1 MTTCSSPPP
10 WGYFESGMNVLLM
23 HKGDAGQGGG
33 QVQMLRLAS
42 GLKARGV
49 DVKILCRD
57 RTLTDSIPMPSRA
70 RIERWLRRVTQPIG
84 LNDIHLLSSYDVT
97 KLPDFQR
104 ADLIDLHCLHHETL
118 SYMALPA
125 ITAEKPT
132 VFTFHDMW
140 PLTGH
145 CHASLECE
153 RWKTGCGK
161 CPHPDVAPSVRR
173 DATALEWKLKLR
185 AYESSRFTIV
195 APSKWLFDMIG
206 RSMLA
211 NHEVHHIPHGI
222 DTGLYAPLDKAM
234 CRHILGIP
242 NDKKVLVFGAESLA
256 RTLKGGDLLHHAL
269 SQLPESL
276 KRETILLAFGHMHAA
291 NLDGTGIE
299 TIRLGYLGHNKLKV
313 LAFSAADVFV
323 NPTRAE
329 NFPLVIM
336 ESMACA
342 TAVVSFAVGGVPE
355 MVRPG
360 VTGILAEPENPG
372 SLAKGIEEILSDRA
386 ALEAM
391 GCRGREVVV
400 KEYSLELYAR
410 RYHELYQRVIAQH
423 H

>member
-1 MTTCSSPPP
+1 
-10 WGYFESGMNVLLM
+10 
-23 HKGDAGQGGG
+23 
-33 QVQMLRLAS
+33 MLRLVS

-49 DVKILCRD
+49 DARILCRE
-57 RTLTDSIPMPSRA
+57 RTRTESIRMPSRA
-70 RIERWLRRVTQPIG
+70 RIERWLRRVTHPIG
-84 LNDIHLLSSYDVT
+84 LNDIHLLSSYHLG
-97 KLPDFQR
+97 KLPEFQE

-125 ITAEKPT
+125 ITAAKPT

-145 CHASLECE
+145 CHASLECT

-161 CPHPDVAPSVRR
+161 CPHLDVAPAVSR
-173 DATALEWKLKLR
+173 DATALEWKLKRR

-195 APSKWLFDMIG
+195 APSKWLYDMIG
-206 RSMLA
+206 QSMLA

-222 DTGLYAPLDKAM
+222 DTELYKPIEKAI

-242 NDKKVLVFGAESLA
+242 QNKRVLAFGAESLA
-256 RTLKGGDLLHHAL
+256 RSLKGGDLLHDAL

-276 KRETILLAFGHMHAA
+276 KRETVLLAFGHMHAA
-291 NLDGTGIE
+291 NLDGIGIE
-299 TIRLGYLGHNKLKV
+299 TIRLGYLSHKKLKV
-313 LAFSAADVFV
+313 MAFSAADVFV

-329 NFPLVIM
+329 NFPLVVM

-360 VTGILAEPENPG
+360 VTGLLAQPG
-372 SLAKGIEEILSDRA
+372 DPASLAKAIEEILSDRA
-386 ALEAM
+386 ALETMARK
-391 GCRGREVVV
+391 CREVTVQ
-400 KEYSLELYAR
+400 EYSLELHAR

-423 H
+423 R

>member
-1 MTTCSSPPP
+1 
-10 WGYFESGMNVLLM
+10 M

-42 GLKARGV
+42 GLRARGV
-49 DVKILCRD
+49 DAKILCRD
-57 RTLTDSIPMPSRA
+57 RTRTDSIQMPSRA
-70 RIERWLRRVTQPIG
+70 RTERWLRRLTDRVG
-84 LNDIHLLSSYDVT
+84 LNDIHLLSSFDVT
-97 KLPDFQR
+97 KLPDFQQ
-104 ADLIDLHCLHHETL
+104 ADLIDLHCLHHEAL

-125 ITAEKPT
+125 ITAGKPT

-145 CHASLECE
+145 CHASMECE

-161 CPHPDVAPSVRR
+161 CPHLDVAPAVRR
-173 DATALEWKLKLR
+173 DATALEWKLKQR

-195 APSKWLFDMIG
+195 TPSKWLHDMVG
-206 RSMLA
+206 QSMLA
-211 NHEVHHIPHGI
+211 GHEVHHIPHGI
-222 DTGLYAPLDKAM
+222 DTGLYKPLDKAM

-256 RTLKGGDLLHHAL
+256 RTLKGGDLLHAAL

-276 KRETILLAFGHMHAA
+276 KRETVLLAFGHMQAA
-291 NLDGTGIE
+291 HLEGIGIE
-299 TIRLGYLGHNKLKV
+299 SIRLGYLSNKKLKV
-313 LAFSAADVFV
+313 MALSAADVFV

-329 NFPLVIM
+329 NFPLVVM

-360 VTGILAEPENPG
+360 VTGLLAEPENPA
-372 SLAKGIEEILSDRA
+372 SLAKGIEEIFSDRA

-391 GCRGREVVV
+391 ERRCREVVV
-400 KEYSLELYAR
+400 EEYPLELYAR
-410 RYHELYQRVIAQH
+410 RYHELYQRVIAQRG
-423 H
+423 